1 MNKERR
7 NNSEDESEIENKVVT
22 VGSNQGHRAL
32 MVIILVLLVGGVYY
46 LYFSPSHKEGSEVIK
61 KEETKQNVQELKGK
75 LEQVP
80 DNVMVPERII
90 TDPLPPLPPLPTPPI
105 IPEIKQIRKEEEKPK
120 ETPVSNIPIL
130 PKQNFPSSNVMG
142 NLPTSFPTI
151 GGGGYPRDRRSAQ
164 MLTISSDG
172 GENKAADAILSD
184 TSAQSSKATRVG
196 KLGLMITQG
205 KIIDA
210 VLETAINSDLQ
221 GMLRAMVSRDVYAET
236 GDTVLIPKGSRLIG
250 SYSFDSNVAR
260 ARVNINWS
268 RVILPHGIDIA
279 ISSLGTDEL
288 GRVGIAGIVDNKI
301 VSALFSSVALA
312 GVSIGSAVV
321 GQKASNLIDTLTAMD
336 AVRSITA
343 TEIDISSLKGAI
355 VERLEDAIIKTE
367 VGKVG
372 DEKWKLGLRAIEKI
386 RNAKSDQD
394 LLRIIKEEIVS
405 VIKSSGASGVD
416 AITSDNI
423 VITLD
428 DVRQLLRQTQKRSK
442 SVYDEAI
449 GKSIN
454 DFSKDMR
461 DIVGRYTDKKPT
473 IYVDQGTALK
483 VFVNQDIVFP
493 SQAILN
499 Q

>member
-32 MVIILVLLVGGVYY
+32 MVVILVLLVGGVYY
-46 LYFSPSHKEGSEVIK
+46 LYFSPSPKEGLEVIK

-90 TDPLPPLPPLPTPPI
+90 TDPLPPLPPLPTPQI
-105 IPEIKQIRKEEEKPK
+105 IPEIKPIKKEEEKPK
-120 ETPVSNIPIL
+120 EISVSNIPIL

-164 MLTISSDG
+164 MLTISGDG

-196 KLGLMITQG
+196 KLGLMVTQG

-260 ARVNINWS
+260 ARVNINWN
-268 RVILPHGIDIA
+268 RVIMPHGIDIA
-279 ISSLGTDEL
+279 ISSLSTDEL
-288 GRVGIAGIVDNKI
+288 GRAGIAGIVDNKI

-321 GQKASNLIDTLTAMD
+321 GQKASNLIGTLTPMD
-336 AVRSITA
+336 AVRSITV
-343 TEIDISSLKGAI
+343 TEIDFSSFKDVIGEAAKGKSS
-355 VERLEDAIIKTE
+355 D
-367 VGKVG
+367 
-372 DEKWKLGLRAIEKI
+372 KWKLGLGAIGKI
-386 RNAKSDQD
+386 RNAKNEQD
-394 LLRIIKEEIVS
+394 LLKIMKKEIAKALEIEEDKVTIS
-405 VIKSSGASGVD
+405 LENV
-416 AITSDNI
+416 N
-423 VITLD
+423 
-428 DVRQLLRQTQKRSK
+428 QLLQQFQRKSK

-483 VFVNQDIVFP
+483 VFVNQDIVFS